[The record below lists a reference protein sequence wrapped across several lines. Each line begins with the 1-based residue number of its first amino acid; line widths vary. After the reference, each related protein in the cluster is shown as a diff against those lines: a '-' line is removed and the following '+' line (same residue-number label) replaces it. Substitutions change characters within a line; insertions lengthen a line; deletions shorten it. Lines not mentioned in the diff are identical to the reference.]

1 MVSRNPFARLLF
13 LTLGLFFTA
22 IGAIGVVLPVL
33 PTTPFLLLA
42 GILFIKSSRRLHS
55 WLMNHPRLGPG
66 IRRIREGE
74 GIPAKTKLI
83 STMMAAVVLGSFA
96 VWGTSNLHVR
106 LTLSVVLL
114 VKIIF
119 MIRIPTYR
127 EDS

>member
-1 MVSRNPFARLLF
+1 MVSRNPFARFLF

-33 PTTPFLLLA
+33 PNTPFLLLA

-55 WLMNHPRLGPG
+55 WLMNHP
-66 IRRIREGE
+66 
-74 GIPAKTKLI
+74 
-83 STMMAAVVLGSFA
+83 
-96 VWGTSNLHVR
+96 
-106 LTLSVVLL
+106 

-127 EDS
+127 EDSENGS